1 MMVLFTLRM
10 KFKEFL
16 ASYSVLLASA
26 PKEELRA
33 DSRFVF
39 LSDLHMGDGGTRDD
53 LAPNRG
59 LVQNMLARY
68 YLENGYTLV
77 LNGDIEDLSK
87 FRYSDIRAAWKS
99 LYAILDAFAQEG
111 RLRKIVGN
119 HDLGLLKI
127 LDHPYELLH
136 GLVLEQSGS
145 RVFVFH
151 GHQASRFFTRH
162 DYLSD
167 FIVRYL
173 AKPLAI
179 KNTSVDDDRRRRFK
193 TERRIYR
200 ASRNLGVVAIT
211 GHTHRP
217 LFESLSK
224 YDSLRWAIEGL
235 VAEYPL
241 ADESR
246 KQSIARMVALYS
258 DELAHLG
265 KRELAFDLS
274 RSLYDRGTLAVP
286 CLFNSGCATGKHG
299 VTVLEYVEG
308 ELQLVQWT
316 GKRGPRAYVELEALK
331 KEKIAGTS
339 YTRYVLRRSPLSH
352 IFARLELLR
361 PHRVPQAETSY
372 NPVELLV

>member
-1 MMVLFTLRM
+1 M
-10 KFKEFL
+10 
-16 ASYSVLLASA
+16 ASYSSLLASA
-26 PKEELRA
+26 PKEELRI
-33 DSRFVF
+33 DSRLVF
-39 LSDLHMGDGGTRDD
+39 LSDLHMGDGGKRDD
-53 LAPNRG
+53 LAPNRAI
-59 LVQNMLARY
+59 VQNMLAKY

-87 FRYSDIRAAWKS
+87 FRYREIREAWKPMYGIFDS
-99 LYAILDAFAQEG
+99 FAQEG
-111 RLRKIVGN
+111 RIRKIIGN
-119 HDLGLLKI
+119 HDLGLLK
-127 LDHPYELLH
+127 LEGYPYELQH
-136 GLVLEQSGS
+136 GLVLEQGGG
-145 RVFVFH
+145 RMFVFH
-151 GHQASRFFTRH
+151 GHQASRFFTHH

-179 KNTSVDDDRRRRFK
+179 KNTSIDDDKRRRFK

-224 YDSLRWAIEGL
+224 YDSLRWSIEGL

-241 ADESR
+241 ADDAR
-246 KQSIARMVALYS
+246 KESIAEMVALYS

-274 RSLYDRGTLAVP
+274 RSLYDHGAMAVP

-299 VTVLEYVEG
+299 VTALEYADG
-308 ELQLVQWT
+308 ELRLVQWT

-331 KEKIAGTS
+331 KESIEGTS
-339 YTRYVLRRSPLSH
+339 YTRYVLRNSPLSH
-352 IFARLELLR
+352 VFARLELLGT
-361 PHRVPQAETSY
+361 HRVPRARTSVGT
-372 NPVELLV
+372 VEQKG